1 MAIKL
6 PQIYSQLDPK
16 WKNQK
21 LGTSSVTLGGF
32 GCLVSVMAMVACYYG
47 KKETP
52 ATLDTW
58 LTQNKGYQSRNL
70 YKWFEGLTKKYP
82 DIKCEGL
89 FGVPYPLNKTQE
101 AEIANEL
108 SNNRP
113 VVVQVDYNPM
123 TAVLDG
129 HWCLIVD
136 KKYGV
141 YQIADPLEY
150 PAKIVPMTKYGKQ
163 ATTINYFVEHSGVL
177 PNNMYE
183 SEDLKECLRQH
194 SKLVDECI
202 AKERKIKGLEKTV
215 SSQATDNANFQREI
229 KLLIPQLE
237 AEKLS
242 VEELDKLREKW
253 HRLYTQSQVNF
264 KDVKAENQVL
274 RTKVA
279 MIEDTSFESATTKD
293 LIGEVVRRIFGIEKP
308 LSGA

>member
-21 LGTSSVTLGGF
+21 LGTSSVTIKNF

-52 ATLDTW
+52 ETLDTW
-58 LTQNKGYQSRNL
+58 LTQNKGYQSKNL

-177 PNNMYE
+177 LNNMYE
-183 SEDLKECLRQH
+183 SEDLQEYLEQH
-194 SKLVDECI
+194 TKLVDECI
-202 AKERKIKGLEKTV
+202 TKEKKIKELEKEFELANRKINKLIVANSILENKAEADLAKANLDFTKELADEKVAFKGELESIEDQHRNDLLDLEEQYKGV
-215 SSQATDNANFQREI
+215 KLPKPKP
-229 KLLIPQLE
+229 KLLTFKQ
-237 AEKLS
+237 KLA
-242 VEELDKLREKW
+242 
-253 HRLYTQSQVNF
+253 
-264 KDVKAENQVL
+264 KA
-274 RTKVA
+274 
-279 MIEDTSFESATTKD
+279 FEILFS
-293 LIGEVVRRIFGIEKP
+293 
-308 LSGA
+308 

>member
-16 WKNQK
+16 WEYQK

-177 PNNMYE
+177 LNNMYE
-183 SEDLKECLRQH
+183 SEDLQEYLEQH
-194 SKLVDECI
+194 TKLVDECI
-202 AKERKIKGLEKTV
+202 TKEKKIKELEKEFELANRKINKLIVANSILE
-215 SSQATDNANFQREI
+215 N
-229 KLLIPQLE
+229 
-237 AEKLS
+237 
-242 VEELDKLREKW
+242 
-253 HRLYTQSQVNF
+253 
-264 KDVKAENQVL
+264 KAEADLAKANL
-274 RTKVA
+274 DFTKELADEKVA
-279 MIEDTSFESATTKD
+279 FKGELESIEDQHRNDLLDLEEQYKGVKLPEPEPKLTTFKQKLAKAFEILFS
-293 LIGEVVRRIFGIEKP
+293 
-308 LSGA
+308 